1 MDRARY
7 AVDAV
12 LIEGRSI
19 RSVASSLDMS
29 KSWVAKQVSR
39 YRSGGYEALAPRSK
53 APHRRPTQLAGELED
68 EIVTIRKQLDE
79 EGLDAGPLTIQY
91 HLARR
96 HGTAPG
102 RSTIHRA
109 LVRRG
114 FVPPQPQKRPRT
126 SWQRFEASLP
136 NETWQADM
144 THWSIDDGTAEGQ
157 KVEILDFVDD
167 YSRMVVAAVVV
178 PVATAADVVA
188 TFYRGTA
195 TWGFPASML
204 TDNGCIFTA
213 QFRGGRCGFETEL
226 ATLGI
231 RIKHGKPYHPQT
243 QGKIERFH
251 KTLKRW
257 LRKRDRATSI
267 AELQA
272 QIDTFVRYYNE
283 ERPHSARGMV
293 PPRQAFETLEKDAP
307 DPERFPMTPHTR
319 VRHDKI
325 DSSGVFTLRHGTKL
339 HHVGVGRAHAGTRV
353 IVLVCDLDVRVL
365 SEDGELLRHLTL
377 DPSRD
382 YQPLGP
388 KTPGR

>member
-12 LIEGRSI
+12 VLEGRSI
-19 RSVASSLDMS
+19 RSVASSIDMS
-29 KSWVAKQVSR
+29 KSWVAKQVAR
-39 YRSGGYEALAPRSK
+39 YRAGGYEALVLRSV
-53 APHRRPTQLAGELED
+53 APHRRPSRLAVELED
-68 EIVTIRKQLDE
+68 EIVTIRKHLDG

-91 HLARR
+91 HLRRR

-114 FVPPQPQKRPRT
+114 FVTPQPQKRPRA
-126 SWQRFEASLP
+126 SWQRFEAHLP

-144 THWSIDDGTAEGQ
+144 THWSIDDGSEEGQ

-188 TFYRGTA
+188 AFYKGA
-195 TWGFPASML
+195 SAWGFPASML

-213 QFRGGRCGFETEL
+213 QFRNGRCGFETEL

-251 KTLKRW
+251 RTLKRW

-267 AELQA
+267 AGLQA

-283 ERPHSARGMV
+283 ERPHSARSMV
-293 PPRQAFETLEKDAP
+293 PPREAFEALEKDAP
-307 DPERFPMTPHTR
+307 DPARFPMTPHTR

-325 DSSGVFTLRHGTKL
+325 DTTGVFTLRHGTRL
-339 HHVGVGRAHAGTRV
+339 HHVGVGRAHKGRRV

-377 DPSRD
+377 DPSKD
-382 YQPLGP
+382 YQPITP
-388 KTPGR
+388 KP